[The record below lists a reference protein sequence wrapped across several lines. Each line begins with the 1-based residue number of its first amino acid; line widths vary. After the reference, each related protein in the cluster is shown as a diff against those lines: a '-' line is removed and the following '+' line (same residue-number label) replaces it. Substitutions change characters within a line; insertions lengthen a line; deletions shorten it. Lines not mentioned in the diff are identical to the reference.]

1 MAPSY
6 SDVDEVTSTLQ
17 NFQGLTDVEN
27 GAGEMPSTQR
37 NRAKHGRERA
47 RRLNT
52 STPVQRHAITLPT
65 RQRTISDV
73 SDTTQSDSEDGD
85 TRASI
90 STSLSGIS
98 SNAFGMEVR
107 GRGRFRNTKRRSFG
121 RTADLSLS
129 SSGISDVDESVE
141 QRRKAV
147 DNQRRVNKKCRHE
160 AHKRSKSQH
169 KDSTA
174 SCNPDCRQCQRRQ
187 TRLAQQ
193 SSQASTDLG
202 ISTSDIDDDAHKPT
216 DNTQLQQ
223 WLNYSHCLTYLLFNS
238 SASKIAKT
246 NSEIDEVDGDTLTRK
261 LVKTGLRCQSS
272 TLYSRVEAHHC
283 EMCCDI
289 DAQTSECEFCGL
301 TLCGVCCR
309 LHFSMHAKDVKDRL
323 DHLRNLAVS
332 SSPKEAHHRLMVEI
346 DEAVLDL
353 TIACN
358 MALDRAIDVYRAT
371 ASISTSFIGS
381 LVDRR
386 IKLSNSLKYLL
397 RQIPRILISDDL
409 YELMYFIKVAKS
421 VHERMEELQIAIGD
435 PRSEEVFKLVLTN
448 AFSSFD
454 PLFEQFSLLLPL
466 DGCDQPQGQAD
477 VQSKSDGL
485 QKVNKNVDVSFL
497 ELQSTLEKM

>member
-1 MAPSY
+1 MAPSH

-17 NFQGLTDVEN
+17 NFQGLSDVES
-27 GAGEMPSTQR
+27 GAGKMSTTQR

-47 RRLNT
+47 RRLDT

-98 SNAFGMEVR
+98 SNAFGMDVR
-107 GRGRFRNTKRRSFG
+107 GRGRFRNAKRRSYG
-121 RTADLSLS
+121 HTIDLSLS
-129 SSGISDVDESVE
+129 SSSISDVDESVG

-147 DNQRRVNKKCRHE
+147 DNQRRVIKKCRQE

-169 KDSTA
+169 EDSTA
-174 SCNPDCRQCQRRQ
+174 SCDPDCKQCKRRQ
-187 TRLAQQ
+187 ARLAQQ

-202 ISTSDIDDDAHKPT
+202 ISTSDIDDDARKPT
-216 DNTQLQQ
+216 DT
-223 WLNYSHCLTYLLFNS
+223 T
-238 SASKIAKT
+238 ASKIAKPD
-246 NSEIDEVDGDTLTRK
+246 SEIDEADEDTLTRK
-261 LVKTGLRCQSS
+261 LVKTKLGCQSS
-272 TLYSRVEAHHC
+272 TFYSRVEAHHC

-301 TLCGVCCR
+301 TLCDVCCH

-323 DHLRNLAVS
+323 DRLRNLAVS

-353 TIACN
+353 TIASN

-397 RQIPRILISDDL
+397 RQIPRILTSDDL

-448 AFSSFD
+448 AFSSFG
-454 PLFEQFSLLLPL
+454 PLFEQNSLLLPL
-466 DGCDQPQGQAD
+466 DGCYQPQGQAD
-477 VQSKSDGL
+477 VQSRSDGL
-485 QKVNKNVDVSFL
+485 QKVNKNVGVTFL